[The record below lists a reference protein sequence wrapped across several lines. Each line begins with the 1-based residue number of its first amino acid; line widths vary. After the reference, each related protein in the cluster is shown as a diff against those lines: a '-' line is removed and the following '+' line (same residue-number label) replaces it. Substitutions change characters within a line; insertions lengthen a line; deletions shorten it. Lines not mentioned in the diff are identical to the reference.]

1 MGRTRKVQRG
11 LQLLAVLL
19 GGSMGAGAF
28 VRPAQ
33 ACGGCF
39 SPPSVSAP
47 VVGHRMAFAIAGE
60 RTVLWDQFQ
69 YTGEPEDFSW
79 VLPIT
84 PGAYLEASS
93 DAWFEALEAYTA
105 VQVAP
110 PPLNCAPPRS
120 DSGGC
125 GTSSDD
131 LGFVSAD
138 NGSFAGP
145 TVAVLSRQTVGPYD
159 TVTLRSVDGDALT
172 EWLVGNGYV
181 VPPDVEPIIAAY
193 VSEGADFIALRLSPG
208 QGVQQMTPVRV
219 VTPSGP
225 AILPLRMVA
234 AGVGLSVDIVLFTIG
249 EARFALPDFAEV
261 GLESA
266 RLSYDFADNTSN
278 YLELRRQALARNEGS
293 TFLTTYAAEGG
304 LGSRDLTRQV
314 LTSGRGGA
322 ADSFAELYFAQAVE
336 NRGEDSPQ
344 IESCRTAA
352 GYALDDGLVVR
363 VCEDDQDE
371 DCVAERG
378 PGELDSRELVC
389 EGFDDLE
396 AALLGQVPARTWLT
410 RIELNLPRTALA
422 ADCVVEPNLDQA
434 SISPSLT
441 ARVAQNP
448 PCPPALFSS
457 SLSPAQPRLPGE
469 WLFGGAVALGLL
481 RRGFARQRRSK
492 GE

>member
-1 MGRTRKVQRG
+1 
-11 LQLLAVLL
+11 
-19 GGSMGAGAF
+19 AF

-39 SPPSVSAP
+39 SPPSASAP

-93 DAWFEALEAYTA
+93 DAWFEALEAYTS

-110 PPLNCAPPRS
+110 PPLNCAPPPS
-120 DSGGC
+120 SGGC
-125 GTSSDD
+125 GSSSSDG
-131 LGFVSAD
+131 LSVSAD
-138 NGSFAGP
+138 NGGSFAGP

-193 VSEGADFIALRLSPG
+193 VNEGADFIALRLSPG

-304 LGSRDLTRQV
+304 LGSRDFTRQV
-314 LTSGRGGA
+314 LTSGATGA
-322 ADSFAELYFAQAVE
+322 ADNLADLYFSQALE
-336 NRGEDSPQ
+336 NRGEDDPP

-352 GYALDDGLVVR
+352 AYSRDDALVVR
-363 VCEDDQDE
+363 VCEDDE
-371 DCVAERG
+371 DDACVAERG

-389 EGFDDLE
+389 EGFDDLQ

-410 RIELNLPRTALA
+410 RVELNLPRAALA

-434 SISPSLT
+434 SVSASLT
-441 ARVAQNP
+441 AKVAQNP

-457 SLSPAQPRLPGE
+457 SLSPVQPRVPGE
-469 WLFGGAVALGLL
+469 WLFAGAVALGLL
-481 RRGFARQRRSK
+481 RRGLAGKRRSK
-492 GE
+492 GA